1 MSVPLLEAVGLT
13 KRFPRAR
20 ASLVSAPGWLTA
32 VDDVSFT
39 LEAGRSVAIVGES
52 GSGKSTLARMIVGL
66 ERPDA
71 GAVRVMGQA
80 FVPLT
85 EGQRRP
91 LRRHVQMV
99 FQDPASSLD
108 PRLTIG
114 AIVDEPL
121 RGLTGAGAAERR
133 ARTVAALAAVGLSA
147 EMMAL
152 HPHQFSGGQRQRIAI
167 ARALVTEPA
176 AVVADEPLSALDA
189 SVQAQVL
196 NVMIGLKR
204 AGKATFILI
213 THDLAAAAHLCEEA
227 LVMQAG
233 VVVER
238 GPLRAVFDA
247 PKHPYTQA
255 LIAARRALD

>member
-1 MSVPLLEAVGLT
+1 MTAPLLEAIGLT
-13 KRFPRAR
+13 KRFARAR
-20 ASLVSAPGWLTA
+20 TSLVGERGWLTA
-32 VDDVSFT
+32 VNDVSFT
-39 LEAGRSVAIVGES
+39 LETGRSVAIVGES
-52 GSGKSTLARMIVGL
+52 GSGKSTLARMIIGL

-71 GAVRVMGQA
+71 GQVRVMGQA
-80 FVPLT
+80 FAPLT
-85 EGQRRP
+85 ERQRRP

-108 PRLTIG
+108 PRLRIA

-121 RGLTGAGAAERR
+121 RGLTDAGAAERR
-133 ARTVAALAAVGLSA
+133 AKTVAALEAVGLSVD
-147 EMMAL
+147 MMANY
-152 HPHQFSGGQRQRIAI
+152 PHQFSGGQRQRIAI
-167 ARALVTEPA
+167 ARALVTEPPV
-176 AVVADEPLSALDA
+176 VVADEPLSALDA

-213 THDLAAAAHLCEEA
+213 THDLAAAAHLCEDV

-233 VVVER
+233 VMVER

-247 PKHPYTQA
+247 PQHSYTQA
-255 LIAARRALD
+255 LLAARRALD

>member
-1 MSVPLLEAVGLT
+1 MSAPLLEAIGLT
-13 KRFPRAR
+13 KRFARAR
-20 ASLVSAPGWLTA
+20 TPFRGESGALTA
-32 VDDVSFT
+32 VDAVSFT

-80 FVPLT
+80 FAPLA
-85 EGQRRP
+85 ESQRRP

-108 PRLTIG
+108 PRWSVES
-114 AIVDEPL
+114 IVGEPL
-121 RGLTGAGAAERR
+121 RGLTRADAAERR
-133 ARTVAALAAVGLSA
+133 AKSVAALEAVGLSA
-147 EMMAL
+147 DMMAL
-152 HPHQFSGGQRQRIAI
+152 YPHQLSGGQRQRIAI

-176 AVVADEPLSALDA
+176 VVVADEPLSALDA

-213 THDLAAAAHLCEEA
+213 THDLAAAAHLCEDA

-233 VVVER
+233 AVVER

-255 LIAARRALD
+255 LIAARRALG